1 MTIASEVVSDWAD
14 PALVLFLDAVGG
26 PEVSADPAAGTAMTA
41 VGETLAGLGG
51 QVVARRSGWLLAGF
65 AAPAQAL
72 AATFEVLDSARDQG
86 LTAAIALTSEVAGE
100 GEDAARELRQAV
112 DPYCEPG
119 GVLALGGAGAA
130 LQEHADLEVTPFAR
144 ARVGP
149 GETTLT
155 LARVDQADRDGDA
168 TAFAPPGGSAAW
180 TGAPG
185 HEFPSAGG
193 GDVFP
198 APGTATDLPGAGNG
212 EEIGP
217 GFVLS
222 HTYEIAE
229 LIGHGGMGTVYRAR
243 HLDLGTEHAIKIVSP
258 EHAADERILG
268 LFRREAESLRRV
280 RHDAVVSHDGV
291 IRDEHGRL
299 YLVMEYVRGPSL
311 AEVTASAP
319 LGAGDA
325 ERLFERIALGLQAA
339 HDKGIVHRD
348 LSPDNIILCDGDVAK
363 AKIIDFGIARDL
375 QPGTRTLIGSDFAG
389 KCGYASPEQ
398 LGLFGGAVDHR
409 SDIYSLG
416 LVMAKALGQRIDAG
430 RTLAEAVEKR
440 QAPPDLTGVPEPW
453 RTRLSAMLR
462 PDPAD
467 RPASLRAMADAGTAL
482 EAPASRPPS
491 AGGHGGRSRPAP
503 TGGGGRKGLVLG
515 LAALLLAGLA
525 GGGYWF
531 LAGGPDPTE
540 LRLQVAAAVDER
552 LQQPDCGYVAP
563 EVATTAN
570 GAVSL
575 TLTGVAGRPEAVR
588 RIEDSVAGLAGLSGV
603 VNRMHVYAPPFCR
616 VLAGLRGFQG
626 GAGTPELRLNQA
638 DGTYREGER
647 LILEVQ
653 ARMAGAQ
660 YLYVDYID
668 GDGAVAHL
676 LPNEA
681 ARDHRV
687 RAGDSLILGDGPE
700 GTSFRVYRAAP
711 PYGDNLLLAVA
722 SSTAL
727 FEGLRPEVEPLA
739 KYLPALQ
746 KALENAGET
755 GARTAVG
762 KIFFTTEP

>member
-1 MTIASEVVSDWAD
+1 VTIASEIAPDWAD
-14 PALVLFLDAVGG
+14 AALVLFLDAAAEAEM
-26 PEVSADPAAGTAMTA
+26 PEDPAADPAMMA

-51 QVVARRSGWLLAGF
+51 EVVARQRGWLLAGF

-72 AATFEVLDSARDQG
+72 AAAFEVLDGVRDQE
-86 LTAAIALTSEVAGE
+86 LTAAIALTSEVAGN
-100 GEDAARELRQAV
+100 GEDAARELRHAV

-144 ARVGP
+144 ARVGA
-149 GETTLT
+149 GEATLT
-155 LARVDQADRDGDA
+155 LARVDQADRGGDA
-168 TAFAPPGGSAAW
+168 TAFAPPGGPA
-180 TGAPG
+180 GG
-185 HEFPSAGG
+185 RSAGG
-193 GDVFP
+193 GEVFP
-198 APGTATDLPGAGNG
+198 APGPATDPGTSGNG

-222 HTYEIAE
+222 HTYEIVE

-319 LGAGDA
+319 LGAGDT

-348 LSPDNIILCDGDVAK
+348 LSPDNIILCDGDVAR

-440 QAPPDLTGVPEPW
+440 QTLPDLTGVSEPW
-453 RTRLSAMLR
+453 RTRLSAMLQ

-467 RPASLRAMADAGTAL
+467 RPASLRAMAGAGAASA
-482 EAPASRPPS
+482 APASRPPA
-491 AGGHGGRSRPAP
+491 AGGQGGRSRPAP
-503 TGGGGRKGLVLG
+503 TGGGRKALVLG

-525 GGGYWF
+525 GGGAYWF
-531 LAGGPDPTE
+531 LAAGPDPME
-540 LRLQVAAAVDER
+540 LRRQVAAAVDER

-563 EVATTAN
+563 EVVTTAN

-616 VLAGLRGFQG
+616 VLAELRGFQG
-626 GAGTPELRLNQA
+626 AAGTPELRLNQA
-638 DGTYREGER
+638 NGTYRDGER

-681 ARDHRV
+681 AGDNRV
-687 RAGDSLILGDGPE
+687 QAGDSRVLGDGPE

-722 SSTAL
+722 SSTEL
-727 FEGLRPEVEPLA
+727 FDGLRPEVEPLA
-739 KYLPALQ
+739 KYLPRLQAALAEAQ
-746 KALENAGET
+746 ES
-755 GARTAVG
+755 GAQTAVG
-762 KIFFTTEP
+762 RIFFTTEP